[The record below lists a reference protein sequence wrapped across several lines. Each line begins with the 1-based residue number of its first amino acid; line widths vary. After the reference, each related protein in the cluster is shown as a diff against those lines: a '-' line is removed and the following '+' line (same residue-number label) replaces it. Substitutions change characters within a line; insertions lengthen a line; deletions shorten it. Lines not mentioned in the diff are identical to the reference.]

1 MCAKLSLAFCFAL
14 FFLVADT
21 SQAQDVEIAVQ
32 LITQARSQLTVLGQ
46 SLALRETD
54 LDERELILKSAGE
67 SLQEE
72 WLLLEQDKID
82 SIKKEKYLSERERA
96 LPETQAQLQKL
107 TDSYKKLSQSYKAAS
122 QARDR
127 WMLATFI
134 VGTLALAGWG
144 AFGVSLLL

>member
-14 FFLVADT
+14 PFLVADT

-127 WMLATFI
+127 WRLATFI

>member
-14 FFLVADT
+14 PFLVAGT

-127 WMLATFI
+127 WRLATFI

-144 AFGVSLLL
+144 SFGVSLLL